1 MDEMALLCNLHAD
14 GPTTLRVLRRAG
26 LQTLPQVSAVDV
38 RKLADTLGVS
48 PSFARRFAREA
59 RLLAGRMG
67 SEGLDVEETAPIA
80 AAEAVRTAEA
90 AAGEPARGRLAHTPV
105 ARELLPP
112 TEDAAPPRPK
122 SVLARPAI
130 VPSTGTRLVSGLI
143 AGLDRQACD
152 RLVAHGIRTLEEL
165 AVAPGL
171 ALARRLEMPLP
182 RLFDLQY
189 LAQQRL
195 KTPAPTDPEPEAT
208 APRERE
214 YVLHP
219 SARATTSRSASEL
232 PAWRSDIGHLQPPL
246 HVPVPVDSEVAGPF
260 A

>member
-1 MDEMALLCNLHAD
+1 MDEIALLCNLHAD

-26 LQTLPQVSAVDV
+26 LRTLPQVSTVDV

-67 SEGLDVEETAPIA
+67 AEGLDVEETAPNA
-80 AAEAVRTAEA
+80 AVESLRSTEALPPE
-90 AAGEPARGRLAHTPV
+90 PV
-105 ARELLPP
+105 AREPIARELTPS
-112 TEDAAPPRPK
+112 PK
-122 SVLARPAI
+122 SAPERPTI
-130 VPSTGTRLVSGLI
+130 VASTGTRLVGGMI

-189 LAQQRL
+189 LAQQRIN
-195 KTPAPTDPEPEAT
+195 APVTTNAEPEA
-208 APRERE
+208 AADRERE

-219 SARATTSRSASEL
+219 SPRAPGATVSRTQAVPEL
-232 PAWRSDIGHLQPPL
+232 ETYAWRSDIGHLQPPL
-246 HVPVPVDSEVAGPF
+246 HVPVRADSEVAGPF

>member
-1 MDEMALLCNLHAD
+1 MDEIALLCNLHAD
-14 GPTTLRVLRRAG
+14 GPTTLKVLRRAG
-26 LQTLPQVSAVDV
+26 LRTLPQVSTVDV

-67 SEGLDVEETAPIA
+67 VEGLDVEETAPIA
-80 AAEAVRTAEA
+80 AAESSRTAEA
-90 AAGEPARGRLAHTPV
+90 LPPQPV
-105 ARELLPP
+105 ARTPIARELTPS
-112 TEDAAPPRPK
+112 PK
-122 SVLARPAI
+122 SAAERPAI
-130 VPSTGTRLVSGLI
+130 VPSSGTQLVGDMI
-143 AGLDRQACD
+143 AGLDRQVCD

-171 ALARRLEMPLP
+171 ALARRLDMPLP

-189 LAQQRL
+189 LAQQRINAPV
-195 KTPAPTDPEPEAT
+195 KTDAEPEA
-208 APRERE
+208 AADRERE

-219 SARATTSRSASEL
+219 SPRATVARIASAPERETY
-232 PAWRSDIGHLQPPL
+232 AWRSDIGHLQPPL
-246 HVPVPVDSEVAGPF
+246 HVPMSADSEVAGPF